1 MQVNLVLGQRLREL
15 RENREISQI
24 ELARYLN
31 ISNTTLSQYETGKR
45 VPSDEIKIK
54 IADYFNVSIDY
65 LLGRTDISEMAGKI
79 YPNTETAMAR
89 QKQEFIKNVKR
100 FFLCEKISDK
110 EKEEAFKFMT
120 NLFWES
126 RGERRTSQQKQ

>member
-15 RENREISQI
+15 RENKEISQI

-54 IADYFNVSIDY
+54 IADYFNVSLDY
-65 LLGRTDISEMAGKI
+65 LLGRTNIPDVAGKI
-79 YPNTETAMAR
+79 NPDNETAIAQ
-89 QKQEFIKNVKR
+89 QKHEFIKSIKN
-100 FFLCEKISDK
+100 FFLCEEISDK
-110 EKEEAFKFMT
+110 EKEEVFKVMT
-120 NLFWES
+120 SLFWES
-126 RGERRTSQQKQ
+126 RGDEKTSQQKQ